1 MLECRC
7 FSRARPARTLVLD
20 HPRPLNLMGPGYVRT
35 VGPSPFASTFASV
48 PRLRT
53 ASTHSPRPSCYLP
66 RPGYTPSVSPASTPT
81 SFTSSITST
90 ALSLAHR
97 IPRHDAIAFRVAH
110 AGYRCTAHC
119 ALAPLLVFMGCHKLG
134 ALDGPAV
141 HDIYVCSAQF

>member
-20 HPRPLNLMGPGYVRT
+20 HPRPLNLMGPGHVRT
-35 VGPSPFASTFASV
+35 VGPSPFALTFASV

-90 ALSLAHR
+90 ALCPLE
-97 IPRHDAIAFRVAH
+97 
-110 AGYRCTAHC
+110 
-119 ALAPLLVFMGCHKLG
+119 ALNPSIYDSGPPIDLPETLLGTK
-134 ALDGPAV
+134 
-141 HDIYVCSAQF
+141 